1 MTLRH
6 GRELL
11 MIPGPTTVPDVVLQA
26 MQRPAVDIYTGELVD
41 LTDRCLADLK
51 RLFGT
56 AGNTYIYAA
65 NGHGAWEAAL
75 ANTLSRGESV
85 LVLESGRF
93 ALGWGETA
101 ETLGLKVEILPQ
113 AFSRAVDP
121 AAVEARL
128 AADRD
133 HEIRAVLVVQI
144 DTASGVRN
152 DLAAIRAAIDAAGHP
167 ALLMVDTVA
176 SLGIEPFAM
185 DDLGIDVAMCGA
197 QKGLMTPPGLGLV
210 AAGPKAIAAHADADL
225 VTRYWDWTFRDGPE
239 HYMKYC
245 GTPPE
250 HLLFGFRRALDLLLD
265 EEGLAAAWRR
275 HALLAEATRR
285 AVAVWATSGAL
296 AFNIEAADQRA
307 NSVTVVRTAEP
318 GLSARIV
325 ATCRDTYGVVLSSG
339 IGDLSGQGFRIG
351 HMGHVSGG
359 ALIGALG
366 ALEAT
371 LLGLGLAFRGSGV
384 AEAAA
389 FLAGAVP
396 SEAAR
401 SRAA

>member
-11 MIPGPTTVPDVVLQA
+11 MIPGPTTIPDVVLQA
-26 MQRPAVDIYTGELVD
+26 MHRPAVDIYTGELVD
-41 LTDRCLADLK
+41 MTDRCLADLK

-56 AGNTYIYAA
+56 AGRPYIYAA

-75 ANTLSRGESV
+75 TNVLCRGDKV

-101 ETLGLKVEILPQ
+101 SSIGLAVEVLPQ
-113 AFSRAVDP
+113 DFRKAVDP
-121 AAVEARL
+121 AAVQARL
-128 AADRD
+128 EADTA
-133 HEIRAVLVVQI
+133 HEIRAVLVVQV

-167 ALLMVDTVA
+167 ALFMVDTVA

-185 DDLGIDVAMCGA
+185 DALGVDVAMCGA

-210 AAGPKAIAAHADADL
+210 AAGPKAIAAHPRADL

-250 HLLFGFRRALDLLLD
+250 HLLFAFRRALDLLLD
-265 EEGLAAAWRR
+265 EEGLAAAQAR
-275 HALLAEATRR
+275 HALLAEATHR
-285 AVAVWATSGAL
+285 AVAVWARSGAL
-296 AFNIEAADQRA
+296 EFNIEEPSHRA
-307 NSVTVVRTAEP
+307 NSVTVVRVADP
-318 GLSARIV
+318 ALGARFV
-325 ATCRDTYGVVLSSG
+325 AFCRDRYGLVLSNG
-339 IGDLSGQGFRIG
+339 IGDLGGKGFRIG
-351 HMGHVSGG
+351 HMGHVNAAAVMGTLG
-359 ALIGALG
+359 VIETALVALG
-366 ALEAT
+366 IPLS
-371 LLGLGLAFRGSGV
+371 GSGV

-389 FLAGAVP
+389 WLGSATADD
-396 SEAAR
+396 AR
-401 SRAA
+401 